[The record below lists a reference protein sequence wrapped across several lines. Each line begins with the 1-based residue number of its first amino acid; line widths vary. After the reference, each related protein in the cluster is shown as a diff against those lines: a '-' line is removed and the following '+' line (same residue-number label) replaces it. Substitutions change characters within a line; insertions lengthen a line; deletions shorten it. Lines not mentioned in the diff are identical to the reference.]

1 MDLYM
6 TGVSYIVYML
16 ASVLV
21 SQNGY
26 QKIFA
31 AKNGVCRVL
40 IGFKEYTEKK
50 DKIALD
56 ISQLEKEISDTK
68 VKSRLELEKLRVQQ
82 QLAKDISR
90 ARASNV

>member
-1 MDLYM
+1 MSFRD
-6 TGVSYIVYML
+6 
-16 ASVLV
+16 
-21 SQNGY
+21 
-26 QKIFA
+26 
-31 AKNGVCRVL
+31 
-40 IGFKEYTEKK
+40 YTEKK

-56 ISQLEKEISDTK
+56 ISQLEKEIFDTK

>member
-1 MDLYM
+1 
-6 TGVSYIVYML
+6 ML
-16 ASVLV
+16 FR
-21 SQNGY
+21 
-26 QKIFA
+26 KFFA

-56 ISQLEKEISDTK
+56 ISQLKKEISDTK

-82 QLAKDISR
+82 QLAKDISQ
-90 ARASNV
+90 AKASNV

>member
-50 DKIALD
+50 DRIAVD

-82 QLAKDISR
+82 QLAKDLVR
-90 ARASNV
+90 AKASNI

>member
-1 MDLYM
+1 M
-6 TGVSYIVYML
+6 
-16 ASVLV
+16 
-21 SQNGY
+21 
-26 QKIFA
+26 
-31 AKNGVCRVL
+31 

-56 ISQLEKEISDTK
+56 ISQLKKEISDTR

-90 ARASNV
+90 AKASNV